1 MTTENPFLHETRAA
15 NAIAAR
21 LRPGRAPGPV
31 TGSSKAQ
38 GPTPKQSEVLAFLH
52 AFFADNDQIPPVSAT
67 AQHFGMSTGAAHWH
81 MEQLLHH
88 GAIERNT
95 VGRWR
100 FARGGGTKNTT
111 L

>member
-1 MTTENPFLHETRAA
+1 MTTESQFLRETRAA
-15 NAIAAR
+15 NAIAAS
-21 LRPGRAPGPV
+21 LRPGRAPVPAAR
-31 TGSSKAQ
+31 SRKAQ
-38 GPTPKQSEVLAFLH
+38 GLTPKQFEVLAFLH

-67 AQHFGMSTGAAHWH
+67 AQHFGMSTGAVHWH

-100 FARGGGTKNTT
+100 FARHGATQILTS
-111 L
+111 